1 MQVFDYSRA
10 TTIDEATGLLQQA
23 QGRARIL
30 AGGTDLLVALRERR
44 LTTDL
49 VIDVKSIAELTA
61 LRYDAETGL
70 HIGAAAPC
78 WRIYGHAN
86 IARLYP
92 GMVDA
97 VRQIGG
103 VQIHGRASLG
113 GNLCNASPAADS
125 IPALIVHAAQA
136 EVAGPAGRRMV
147 PVEQFCSGPGRTVLQ
162 PAELLVA
169 LHLAPPPPR
178 SCGAYVRFT
187 PRNEMDISVVGA
199 AAWVQLTN
207 EGDRFVRGRVALAAV
222 APTPLA
228 VPSIEAALAEQP
240 VNDASFVAAAAIAQ
254 EAARPITDMRGTAEY
269 RRQIVGVLV
278 RRALEMAV
286 ERARQETR

>member
-1 MQVFDYSRA
+1 MQAFDYSRVD
-10 TTIDEATGLLQQA
+10 TIDQATALLQQA

-61 LRYDAETGL
+61 LHYDADTGL
-70 HIGAAAPC
+70 HIGAATPC
-78 WRIYGHAN
+78 WRIYGDPHVAS
-86 IARLYP
+86 LYR

-103 VQIHGRASLG
+103 VQIQGRASLG
-113 GNLCNASPAADS
+113 GNLCNASPAADA
-125 IPALIVHAAQA
+125 IPALIAYAAQA

-147 PVEQFCSGPGRTVLQ
+147 PVEQFCTGPGRTVLQ
-162 PAELLVA
+162 PEELLVA
-169 LHLAPPPPR
+169 LHLPPPAPH
-178 SCGAYVRFT
+178 SGGAYVRFT
-187 PRNEMDISVVGA
+187 PRNEMDISVAGA
-199 AAWVQLTN
+199 AAWVQLDDG
-207 EGDRFVRGRVALAAV
+207 GDRFVRGSVALAAV

-228 VPSIEAALAEQP
+228 VPEIERILTGQP
-240 VNDASFVAAAAIAQ
+240 VNDVTFAAAAVVAQ

-278 RRALEMAV
+278 RRAVEIAV
-286 ERARQETR
+286 ERARQGAR